1 MDNKFALKLRAL
13 FQRLHLCKTN
23 EGISPRNILEKEQAN
38 SLIYEKLMSGQP
50 CMIARYGANELGI
63 AVNYLGVREKKHS
76 YLSYARGTTPA
87 WWWNENLRYA
97 ISNNA
102 GFFPATDEW
111 LEKFAQLMISDS
123 KYADIL
129 GTSQPEETYME
140 CFLKDDVRYMRLS
153 DFEPFWSPNPWS
165 RALEGKRVLV
175 VYPLADSIKEQ
186 YKKRELLFSN
196 KNVLPKF
203 ASLQAIKSIQSL
215 GCAHQGFATWFDA
228 LRYMENEISKAQFDV
243 CLIGCGAYGF
253 PLAAFVKRMGKQ
265 AIQMGGSLQL
275 LFGITGS
282 RWDQPIKENG
292 RILDFTSLVN
302 EHWIRPSAS
311 DKPANYRQVENS
323 CYW

>member
-1 MDNKFALKLRAL
+1 
-13 FQRLHLCKTN
+13 
-23 EGISPRNILEKEQAN
+23 
-38 SLIYEKLMSGQP
+38 
-50 CMIARYGANELGI
+50 
-63 AVNYLGVREKKHS
+63 
-76 YLSYARGTTPA
+76 
-87 WWWNENLRYA
+87 
-97 ISNNA
+97 
-102 GFFPATDEW
+102 
-111 LEKFAQLMISDS
+111 MISDS

-129 GTSQPEETYME
+129 GTSQPDETYME

-153 DFEPFWSPNPWS
+153 DFEPFWNPDPWS

-186 YKKRELLFSN
+186 YKKRELLFAN
-196 KNVLPKF
+196 KDVLPKF
-203 ASLQAIKSIQSL
+203 ANLQAIKSIQSL
-215 GCAHQGFATWFDA
+215 GSAHQGFATWFDA

-253 PLAAFVKRMGKQ
+253 PLAAFAKRMGKQ

-282 RWDQPIKENG
+282 RWDQPINENG